1 MRTSSFKVDTDKDM
15 FVCGRFWLPSDIH
28 RSISHALHRR
38 FWLPSDIHRSIS
50 HALHRKY
57 LNIVNI
63 RDSFNLRQFSH
74 LKRTSSL

>member
-15 FVCGRFWLPSDIH
+15 FVCG
-28 RSISHALHRR
+28 R